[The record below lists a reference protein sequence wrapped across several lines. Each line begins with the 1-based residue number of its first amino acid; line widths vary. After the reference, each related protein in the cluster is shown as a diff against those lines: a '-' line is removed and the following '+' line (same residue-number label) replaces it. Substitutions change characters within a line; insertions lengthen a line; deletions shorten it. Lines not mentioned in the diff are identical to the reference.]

1 MNEKTLGQITCPI
14 CGDDCDLKLTK
25 KGKAYVNCGGCG
37 SQTFARS
44 PVADSKLRARLK
56 HAEQVE
62 AQEEKQEGN
71 PAPAVTVTRHSS
83 DGQTERTIFDILGG
97 LGK

>member
-1 MNEKTLGQITCPI
+1 MNEQTLGQITCPI

-56 HAEQVE
+56 QAEQVKE
-62 AQEEKQEGN
+62 PAEK

>member
-1 MNEKTLGQITCPI
+1 MNEQTLGQIACPI

-56 HAEQVE
+56 QAEQV
-62 AQEEKQEGN
+62 QEPAEK

>member
-1 MNEKTLGQITCPI
+1 MNEQTLGQITCPI

-56 HAEQVE
+56 QAEQVQE
-62 AQEEKQEGN
+62 PEEKQ
-71 PAPAVTVTRHSS
+71 APAVTVTRHSS